1 MAKLSSRMNQKK
13 RIKVKILFDENQI
26 YPWLVFFLMRVLLD
40 LLGTA
45 VRRVGS
51 TRLADCLVLACGV
64 LNSKLNILE

>member
-26 YPWLVFFLMRVLLD
+26 YPWLVFFLMRVPWG

-45 VRRVGS
+45 VHRVGVPDWE
-51 TRLADCLVLACGV
+51 TVLF
-64 LNSKLNILE
+64 

>member
-26 YPWLVFFLMRVLLD
+26 YPWLVIFLMRVPWG

-45 VRRVGS
+45 VRRVGQPDWR
-51 TRLADCLVLACGV
+51 TVLF
-64 LNSKLNILE
+64 